1 MVGNPYQEYKQ
12 QSIMT
17 MTSGD
22 MLVAHY
28 DGIIKEL
35 GLSQKAIEEKNIAE
49 ANKHLQK
56 SQKML
61 YYLQN
66 TLNDNVEMSKD
77 LNALY
82 DYFIHVTLQANAK
95 KEVGEIPAVIKMVN
109 DLRNSFAKAD
119 KDLRSG
125 GK

>member
-1 MVGNPYQEYKQ
+1 MIGNPYQAYKQ

-17 MTSGD
+17 MTACD
-22 MLVAHY
+22 MLVALY

-35 GLSQKAIEEKNIAE
+35 GLSQKAIEEKKIAE
-49 ANKHLQK
+49 ANTHLQK
-56 SQKML
+56 TQKML

-66 TLNDNVEMSKD
+66 TLNDKVEMSKD

-82 DYFIHVTLQANAK
+82 DYFIHVTVQANMK
-95 KEVGEIPAVIKMVN
+95 KEVGEIPKVIEMVN
-109 DLRNSFAKAD
+109 DLRKSFVQAD